1 MNRDTYSTEDVE
13 GMLRELARRHAGRM
27 DDAMCRRLL
36 AVVHA
41 ESDRALQR
49 RRYRAMLPWAAVL
62 TVPAVAVGLLL
73 PGGETEREVA
83 KTASLP
89 QCSYMREMK
98 LEELEN
104 PAGGGICAVPNVV
117 YIGRQGEECG
127 VACPE
132 SFDIELYN
140 VPL

>member
-1 MNRDTYSTEDVE
+1 MNRETYSTEDVE
-13 GMLRELARRHAGRM
+13 RMLHSLARRHKGRM
-27 DDAMCRRLL
+27 DDAMSRRLL

-41 ESDRALQR
+41 EADRALQR

-62 TVPAVAVGLLL
+62 TVAAVAVGLLL
-73 PGGETEREVA
+73 PGGETEVA
-83 KTASLP
+83 KTASRLQRP
-89 QCSYMREMK
+89 YMREMK

-104 PAGGGICAVPNVV
+104 PAVGGICAAPNVV
-117 YIGRQGEECG
+117 YIGSRGEECG